1 MLDDELSRG
10 FLMMSEPFLAFPV
23 VTHVGKDSLG
33 PAGLWKALRF
43 ALLSSAENLFHPL
56 H

>member
-23 VTHVGKDSLG
+23 VTHVRKDSLG

-43 ALLSSAENLFHPL
+43 ALLSSAKNLFHPL

>member
-1 MLDDELSRG
+1 
-10 FLMMSEPFLAFPV
+10 MMSEPFLAFPV

-33 PAGLWKALRF
+33 SAGLWKALRF
-43 ALLSSAENLFHPL
+43 ALLSRAENLCHPL